1 MGRPR
6 ILVEAPGIASVQPNR
21 RQGGLDDLRSS
32 AVPPRAPHRE
42 RAPRPPTKLQAAL
55 ADGAR
60 PARAGPLEAFKLA
73 RRRWRAG
80 ERIDMS
86 ALARELGVNRVTLY
100 RWVGSREQLLVEV
113 IWSLAERT
121 LENLDSRTRA
131 TGAARVVKVASGFI
145 DAVIINPGMRFW
157 LSEEGEAAMRLLT
170 LREPGYQVRLV
181 GWHERLLREEAAA
194 GRLELAA
201 DLHEVA
207 YVIVRL
213 IESYVYLG
221 FITGEEP
228 EPGRAEPILRMLLR

>member
-1 MGRPR
+1 MT
-6 ILVEAPGIASVQPNR
+6 
-21 RQGGLDDLRSS
+21 
-32 AVPPRAPHRE
+32 PRAAERE
-42 RAPRPPTKLQAAL
+42 RKGGSPTKLQAAL
-55 ADGAR
+55 ADHPQA
-60 PARAGPLEAFKLA
+60 AGPGPLDAFKLA
-73 RRRWRAG
+73 RRKWQNA
-80 ERIDMS
+80 ERVDMS

-121 LENLDSRTRA
+121 LERLDARTRA
-131 TGAARVVKVASGFI
+131 KGAERAVKVASGFI
-145 DAVIINPGMRFW
+145 DAVITNRGMRFW
-157 LSEEGEAAMRLLT
+157 LAEEGEAAMRLLT
-170 LREPGYQVRLV
+170 VREPGYQVRLV
-181 GWHERLLREEAAA
+181 GWHERLLREEAEA

-213 IESYVYLG
+213 IESYVYLD